1 MDNRTKTENVFADIG
16 CHTPEALL
24 LKAKLMVAVVNLV
37 RDNAYPPNHA
47 ASNLG
52 LSVNRLSQ
60 LLQEDFNA
68 FSLDEIVELAAR
80 LNIRMEI
87 VTSVKAS

>member
-1 MDNRTKTENVFADIG
+1 MDNRTKNVFAEIG
-16 CHTPEALL
+16 GHTPEALL
-24 LKAKLMVAVVNLV
+24 MKVKLMVAVVNRV

-52 LSVNRLSQ
+52 LSVSHVSQ
-60 LLQEDFNA
+60 LLQDDFNA

>member
-1 MDNRTKTENVFADIG
+1 
-16 CHTPEALL
+16 
-24 LKAKLMVAVVNLV
+24 
-37 RDNAYPPNHA
+37 
-47 ASNLG
+47 
-52 LSVNRLSQ
+52 

-68 FSLDEIVELAAR
+68 FSLDEMVELAAH

>member
-1 MDNRTKTENVFADIG
+1 MNRKTKIDNAFAEIG
-16 CHTPEALL
+16 CPTPEALL
-24 LKAKLMVAVVNLV
+24 LKAKLMVAVVNRV

-47 ASNLG
+47 ASDLG

-68 FSLDEIVELAAR
+68 FSLDEMVELAAR

-87 VTSVKAS
+87 TASV

>member
-1 MDNRTKTENVFADIG
+1 MDNRTKTENVFAEIG
-16 CHTPEALL
+16 CPTPEALL
-24 LKAKLMVAVVNLV
+24 LKAKLMVAVVNRV
-37 RDNAYPPNHA
+37 RDNAYPQNHA
-47 ASNLG
+47 ASDLG

-68 FSLDEIVELAAR
+68 FSLDEMVELAAR

>member
-1 MDNRTKTENVFADIG
+1 MDNRTKTENVFTEIG
-16 CHTPEALL
+16 CAAPEALL
-24 LKAKLMVAVVNLV
+24 LKAKVMVAVVNRV
-37 RDNAYPPNHA
+37 RGNAYPPNHA
-47 ASNLG
+47 ASDLG

-80 LNIRMEI
+80 LKIRMEI

>member
-1 MDNRTKTENVFADIG
+1 MDRKTKTDNAFAEIG
-16 CHTPEALL
+16 CTTPEALL
-24 LKAKLMVAVVNLV
+24 LKAKLMVTVINRV
-37 RDNAYPPNHA
+37 RDNGYHPNRA
-47 ASNLG
+47 ASHLG
-52 LSVNRLSQ
+52 LSVSRVSQ

>member
-1 MDNRTKTENVFADIG
+1 MDKKAKTDNVFAQIG
-16 CHTPEALL
+16 CTTPEALL

-37 RDNAYPPNHA
+37 RDNAYPPNRS

-68 FSLDEIVELAAR
+68 FSLDEMVELAAR
-80 LNIRMEI
+80 LKIRMEI
-87 VTSVKAS
+87 SASV